1 MRKIFKIISLIVLVI
16 TLLLGGVSFYFQTT
30 AGQAFLTQRVVSYL
44 KIKLNKPFNIAKITY
59 KIPDWIELQGVYFSD
74 NHGDTL
80 LAGQRLYVDVDMWG
94 LLHNRVAINAVNLQN
109 IKVNIKRTLPD
120 TAFNFAY
127 ILKAFE
133 TKNPATDTAKGV
145 PFLYQIGQIKLQNVA
160 IKYLDDLTGIDAKV
174 RLDDAQTSF
183 DDFNPAVSKY
193 HLNKLALNG
202 GNIDLRLYPAVA
214 VQSPSV
220 ESVSDSLDLAFSEFE
235 AKNIKATIN
244 QETAQLVNEIQLGQ
258 LRVRGEQLDLSG
270 KKIHFKTVEL
280 YKTDASVR
288 FLKRP
293 KAAKSPVSAAEP
305 ASDNW
310 QVRVDKVLF
319 DRNNIQYQDLNQP
332 FQKRGLDYNNLKISN
347 LKLNSERLFYSE
359 NKTSGWIYS
368 GSFKEKSGFE
378 LQQLQ
383 TDFAYTNRQTFL
395 KKLLLKTP
403 QSILRDEFVLNYAS
417 LDELTKNIGKARLK
431 TRLQNSQLAFKDI
444 LLLAPNLAETPP
456 FKGNEK
462 EILKLNGTAA
472 GTVNNLTVSDFS
484 VRGFDQATLKLQGQI
499 VGLPDVQ
506 KTTLDLTVNELLVT
520 KNDLLK
526 LAPKG
531 SIPASI
537 ELPQRVSLVGKINGK
552 IDDLTLNT
560 TLKSD
565 LGGAS
570 FAGNLKNM
578 TATKNQQY
586 DGVLAFDNFEMGR
599 FLKQPDQIGKVTLS
613 AAIKGVGIDP
623 KTMTATIDATVQ
635 AADFQ
640 KYNYQNATLKGSIS
654 NQIAQLNGHIKDPN
668 IALDIDS
675 KLDLSTPF
683 PRVEGNVKIAQL
695 NLKPLGF
702 YAENLGI
709 RGNILVN
716 MPDTNP
722 ENPSGTIVVN
732 DGVLLKD
739 DQSIPIE
746 KTTLTV
752 ANNAKGKEI
761 TIDAPFLKANLSG
774 HFNYLQLS
782 DVLVSSIN
790 RYFVLP
796 DVAYK
801 PVTQP
806 YDLTIDATFAKHPI
820 LQAFLP
826 GLSRLDA
833 SRLTANLNNQ
843 ADTILTANLS
853 LPYLEYDT
861 IQVVKAA
868 VELRGDAR
876 NLRYKSSLD
885 GINLTDFS
893 IRKTTLTGDVSNN
906 TATFN
911 AVFKDSVEAPR
922 HAVAGILQSVDNQY
936 RVRLKKGGLL
946 LNYAAWQ
953 VDSSGFVQYGKAGL
967 LVNNFNIENG
977 PQKLTANSTTDQP
990 NGPVGIESSNLD
1002 IQNFITLFGA
1012 DSTLAGGKIDGKI
1025 VLRNYVSEPFFTG
1038 DVAVKDFRF
1047 QKTAIG
1053 DLEAHVFNETA
1064 NKITV
1069 RAALLNQN
1077 NDLLLTGNYN
1087 LKTKNA
1093 LDLNLIINKLSAE
1106 TVQAFSLG
1114 QLRRAQG
1121 NLNGQATIK
1130 GAPTSPQLVGNLNFS
1145 KVGFEVA
1152 QLGSR
1157 YLIDDQKL
1165 LFEGQIIRLKQFTVT
1180 DTLNQPLKVNGTV
1193 GLSNIPLVKYD
1204 LTIDTKNFMALNSTR
1219 KDNDFFYGKGII
1231 DANLSLQGVSS
1242 KAKIEG
1248 DIKIREK
1255 SAISVIVPSSFDQQ
1269 AESEGVVVFINK
1281 KKSVPETAAADS
1293 LTNAVFANDFVSEIS
1308 LNVEAD
1314 DKSEFT
1320 IVVDEINGDNLK
1332 VKGNAR
1338 LNVGLNAAGQPFIL
1352 GSYDLTEGSYGLT
1365 FEVLK
1370 RQFSIQKGSN
1380 ITWTGDPMNADLNIT
1395 AIYTTNTAPLDL
1407 MQNEVSS
1414 NQNIYRQKMNFEVL
1428 LTMAGRLSSPNVSFN
1443 IRVADKQNLVSN
1455 EVITNVK
1462 SRLNALEIN
1471 DINKQVFAL
1480 LVLNRFFSEKSTD
1493 FFSSSGGGVNAEAFA
1508 RQSVSKILSDQLGR
1522 FASDLIKG
1530 VNLDINLA
1538 STQDFF
1544 NGESSARTDL
1554 SLGLSKAFFN
1564 DKIEV
1569 KVGRNFELENTSK
1582 ISRNPTE
1589 VFDNITVNYKL
1600 TDDGRYLF
1608 RAFRKNQF
1616 QSVLEGFIV
1625 ETGLGFSVTMD
1636 YGRFKEAFQ
1645 KKAK

>member
-1 MRKIFKIISLIVLVI
+1 MRKFFKIILLILSVI
-16 TLLLGGVSFYFQTT
+16 ILLLGGISFYFQTP
-30 AGQAFLTQRVVSYL
+30 AGQAFLTQKVVFYL
-44 KIKLNKPFNIAKITY
+44 KTKINKPFNIDKITY

-74 NHGDTL
+74 NQGDTL
-80 LAGQRLYVDVDMWG
+80 LAGQRLYVDIDMWG
-94 LLHNRVAINAVNLQN
+94 LLNNRVRINEVNLQH
-109 IKVNIKRTLPD
+109 IKINIKRTLPD

-127 ILKAFE
+127 ILQAFE
-133 TKNPATDTAKGV
+133 TKNPTTDTAKSV
-145 PFLYQIGQIKLQNVA
+145 PFLYQIGNIKLENVA
-160 IKYLDDLTGIDAKV
+160 IKYRDDLTGIDAKM
-174 RLDDAQTSF
+174 RLSNAQTSF
-183 DDFNPAVSKY
+183 TDFNPAVSKY
-193 HLNKLALNG
+193 HLNKIILNG
-202 GNIDLRLYPAVA
+202 GDLNMRLYAA
-214 VQSPSV
+214 IAAQSPPV
-220 ESVSDSLDLAFSEFE
+220 NSVSDTLDLAFAEFE
-235 AKNIKATIN
+235 AKNINWIITE
-244 QETAQLVNEIQLGQ
+244 ETANLVNVAKLGQ

-270 KKIHFKTVEL
+270 KKIHFRSVDLSNTA
-280 YKTDASVR
+280 ASVR
-288 FLKRP
+288 FLKA
-293 KAAKSPVSAAEP
+293 KNTSKSPVSAAAP
-305 ASDNW
+305 NNW
-310 QVRVDKVLF
+310 QVLVDKVIL

-332 FQKRGLDYNNLKISN
+332 VQKQGIDYNNLKISN
-347 LKLNSERLFYSE
+347 LKLNSERLYYSE
-359 NKTSGWIYS
+359 NKISGWIYS

-383 TDFAYTNRQTFL
+383 ADFSYTNRQTFL

-417 LDELTKNIGKARLK
+417 PDELKNNIGRARLK

-444 LLLAPNLAETPP
+444 LLLVPNLAEIPP

-462 EILKLNGTAA
+462 EILKLNGDVT
-472 GTVNNLTVSDFS
+472 GTVNNLTIANFS
-484 VRGFDQATLKLQGQI
+484 MRGFEQANLKLQGQI
-499 VGLPDVQ
+499 VGLPDIK
-506 KTTLDLTVNELLVT
+506 KTTLNLTVNELFIT

-526 LAPKG
+526 MAPKG
-531 SIPASI
+531 SIPPNI
-537 ELPQRVSLVGKINGK
+537 ELPQRVSVVGKINGK
-552 IDDLTLNT
+552 ITDLTLNA

-570 FAGNLKNM
+570 FNGKLINM
-578 TATKNQQY
+578 TANKNQQY
-586 DGVLAFDNFEMGR
+586 DGLIAFDNFEMGQ

-623 KTMTATIDATVQ
+623 KTMTATIDGTIQ
-635 AADFQ
+635 AVEFQ
-640 KYNYQNATLKGSIS
+640 KYNYQNLVLKGSLA
-654 NQIAQLNGHIKDPN
+654 NQMVQLTGHIKDPN
-668 IALDIDS
+668 IELNIDS
-675 KLDLSTPF
+675 KLDISTPF

-702 YAENLGI
+702 YAENVAIKGD
-709 RGNILVN
+709 ILVN
-716 MPDTNP
+716 MQDTNP
-722 ENPSGTIVVN
+722 DNPSGTIIVN

-739 DQSIPIE
+739 RQPIKIQ

-752 ANNAKGKEI
+752 GNGPKGKQV

-774 HFNYLQLS
+774 YFDYLRLS
-782 DVLVSSIN
+782 DVLISSIN

-796 DVAYK
+796 DVAYQ
-801 PVTQP
+801 PIAQP
-806 YDLTIDATFAKHPI
+806 YDLTIDAKFEKHPL

-826 GLSRLDA
+826 RLSRLDP
-833 SRLTANLNNQ
+833 SRFTAKLNSQ
-843 ADTILTANLS
+843 ADTILKANLW

-861 IQVVKAA
+861 IQIVKVGVSLVGNATT
-868 VELRGDAR
+868 
-876 NLRYKSSLD
+876 LRYKGNLD
-885 GINLTDFS
+885 GINLTDFK
-893 IRKTTLTGDVSNN
+893 IRKTSLTGDVSNN

-911 AVFKDSVEAPR
+911 AIFKDSVEADR
-922 HAVAGILQSVDNQY
+922 HAVAGLLQSVDNQY

-946 LNYAAWQ
+946 LNYAPWQ
-953 VDSSGFVQYGKAGL
+953 VDSTGFAQYGKAGL
-967 LVNNFNIENG
+967 LVNNFSIANG
-977 PQKLTANSTTDQP
+977 PQKLAVNSTTSQP
-990 NGPVGIESSNLD
+990 NGPIGVTTNNLE
-1002 IQNFITLFGA
+1002 IQNFVTLFGA
-1012 DSTLAGGKIDGKI
+1012 DSTLASGKIDGKI
-1025 VLRNYVSEPFFTG
+1025 VLSNYTAAPFFTG
-1038 DVAVKDFRF
+1038 DVAVKNLQF

-1053 DLEAHVFNETA
+1053 DLDVHVFNETA
-1064 NKITV
+1064 TKITA
-1069 RAALLNQN
+1069 RATLLNPN
-1077 NDLLLTGNYN
+1077 NDLQLTGNYF

-1093 LDLNLIINKLSAE
+1093 FDLDLVINKLSAQTIE
-1106 TVQAFSLG
+1106 AFSFG
-1114 QLRRAQG
+1114 QLRRARG
-1121 NLNGQATIK
+1121 NLNGQASIK
-1130 GAPTSPQLVGNLNFS
+1130 GSPTSPQLIGKLNFS
-1145 KVGFEVA
+1145 KVAFEVA

-1157 YLIDDQKL
+1157 YMIDEQSL
-1165 LFEGQIIRLKQFTVT
+1165 LFEGQTIRLKQFTVT

-1204 LTIDTKNFMALNSTR
+1204 LTIDTKNFIALNSSR

-1248 DIKIREK
+1248 DIKIREN

-1269 AESEGVVVFINK
+1269 TESEGVVVFVNK
-1281 KKSVPETAAADS
+1281 KKPATETPLPDS
-1293 LTNAVFANDFVSEIS
+1293 LQNPVFVNDFVSEIS
-1308 LNVEAD
+1308 LNIEAD
-1314 DKSEFT
+1314 DKSEFA

-1338 LNVGLNAAGQPFIL
+1338 LNVGLNAAGQPYVL
-1352 GSYDLTEGSYGLT
+1352 GSYDLTQGSYGLT

-1395 AIYTTNTAPLDL
+1395 AIYTTKTAPLDL
-1407 MQNEVSS
+1407 MQNEAVK

-1428 LTMAGRLSSPNVSFN
+1428 LTMSGRLARPDVSFK

-1455 EVITNVK
+1455 EVVTNVK
-1462 SRLNALEIN
+1462 AHLNTLEAN
-1471 DINKQVFAL
+1471 DVNKQVFAL

-1493 FFSSSGGGVNAEAFA
+1493 FFSSSGRGVNAEAFA

-1522 FASDLIKG
+1522 FAADLIKG
-1530 VNLDINLA
+1530 VDLDINLA

-1544 NGESSARTDL
+1544 NGESSTRTDL

-1608 RAFRKNQF
+1608 KAFRKNQF

-1636 YGRFKEAFQ
+1636 YGKFKEAFQ
-1645 KKAK
+1645 KKQK